1 MSAIKYFLKWF
12 LIMIGIFTTVGCGLS
27 SIVAL
32 IACNF
37 IAAAICAIVTAAG
50 VSLAIT
56 SWEYMN

>member
-12 LIMIGIFTTVGCGLS
+12 LMIIGILAAAGCGLS
-27 SIVAL
+27 SVVAL

-37 IAAAICAIVTAAG
+37 IAAAICAIIAAAG

-56 SWEYMN
+56 LFEYMD